1 MKKLATLFACSFL
14 AISIFGQNTLK
25 VGDPDWWWE
34 PYWEDGTIEEAVFT
48 VEPKGIYTEVGMYLT
63 LSAQGLG
70 FQNYDT
76 LEIVLNFELPDGAV
90 VHDSWLWIDDII
102 IKADIVDRWTAIE
115 TYENIVDRQRDP
127 SLLYRKP
134 NGGYQ
139 LRVYP
144 LAGDESR
151 KVKISWL
158 TPTRWSAETVSTLLP
173 LDLLR
178 VSAGEPA
185 KIQVV
190 TIPDSLW
197 QNPRLS
203 ENLLSGFQPGND
215 SLWGNYF
222 FANIDWSEVTEPVIF
237 KVDAPL
243 QDGIF
248 ASRLDDGDGRFYQ
261 LAYLPPNL
269 PVANTPRKIAFL
281 FDHENANCSFGS
293 ANLFAYLKESLPNL
307 LTESDSF
314 NLFFTRGSHVVER
327 LSDHWISGH
336 PDTVHQVLDPLVNPV
351 SDLTSLQYLFE
362 DAFDFIAENGGSA
375 DIVLFAS
382 SNDGQYWTWEQTG
395 LDILDAAND
404 TAIDVTIH
412 VCNFQDLN
420 LYYFFD
426 ENTSSTV
433 LRPQHSIIYEM
444 LTAATGGQLFGM
456 SESGGNFWES
466 TWSAL
471 EGLTGEP
478 AVFDLNTD
486 LDNGFTW
493 QRYLLKAGGQSVS
506 ANRPVLQVGRYEGD
520 FPMQVEFSA
529 LTTAGIF
536 SETRTLDASQ
546 FVDSDSLGRESWVGL
561 HIAGLEGG
569 NPSDAQI
576 QDIIGISIGERV
588 LSNYTA
594 FLALEP
600 SQGGEPCLACWEYP
614 DDGGGVIFSTDEE
627 GGPASLEL
635 VAMPNPMLHDA
646 TIALSWN
653 PDFGTEE
660 IVFEIY
666 DIHGR
671 LVCSMAALAA
681 SGGTS
686 VSVEWNGK
694 GQEGQP
700 VPAGVYFVVA
710 KTSRGMAHCKLL
722 KVN

>member
-1 MKKLATLFACSFL
+1 MKKLATLFACLSL
-14 AISIFGQNTLK
+14 AASIFGQNTLK

-48 VEPKGIYTEVGMYLT
+48 VEPQGIYTEVGMYLT

-76 LEIVLNFELPDGAV
+76 LEIVFNFELPDGAV
-90 VHDSWLWIDDII
+90 VHDSWLWIDDVI
-102 IKADIVDRWTAIE
+102 IKADIIDRWTAIE

-127 SLLYRKP
+127 SLLYRKST
-134 NGGYQ
+134 GGYQ

-158 TPTRWSAETVSTLLP
+158 TPTRWTAEEVSTLLP
-173 LDLLR
+173 LDLLQ
-178 VSAGEPA
+178 VSAGVPS
-185 KIQVV
+185 KIQVL
-190 TIPDSLW
+190 TLPDSVW

-203 ENLLSGFQPGND
+203 DNLLSNFQPGND
-215 SLWGNYF
+215 SIWGNYF
-222 FANIDWSEVTEPVIF
+222 FANIDWSEITEPVIF
-237 KVDAPL
+237 RTDAPL
-243 QDGIF
+243 VDGVF
-248 ASRLDDGDGRFYQ
+248 ACRLDDGDGRFYQ
-261 LAYLPPNL
+261 LAYLPPTLPAANL
-269 PVANTPRKIAFL
+269 PRKIAFL

-293 ANLFAYLKESLPNL
+293 ANLFAYLKESLPDL

-327 LSDHWISGH
+327 LSDHWLSGH
-336 PDTVHQVLDPLVNPV
+336 PDTVRQVLDPLSNPV
-351 SDLTSLQYLFE
+351 SDVTSLKYIFE
-362 DAFDFIAENGGSA
+362 DAFNFIAENGGSA

-382 SNDGQYWTWEQTG
+382 SNNVQYWLGEQTANE
-395 LDILDAAND
+395 ILDFAND
-404 TAIDVTIH
+404 LALDVTIH
-412 VCNFQDLN
+412 VGNFQDLN
-420 LYYFFD
+420 LNSIV
-426 ENTSSTV
+426 ENNT
-433 LRPQHSIIYEM
+433 LIQRPQHMDIYQT
-444 LTAATGGQLFGM
+444 LTAATGGQYFGIL
-456 SESGGNFWES
+456 ETGGNFWES
-466 TWSAL
+466 TWSTL

-493 QRYLLKAGGQSVS
+493 QRYLLKTGGQSVS

-520 FPMQVEFSA
+520 FPMLVEFSA

-536 SETRTLDASQ
+536 SETKTLDASQ

-576 QDIIGISIGERV
+576 QDIIGISISERV

-614 DDGGGVIFSTDEE
+614 DDGGGVIFSTEEE
-627 GGPASLEL
+627 GGPAPLKL
-635 VAMPNPMLHDA
+635 VAMPNPMLHEA
-646 TIALSWN
+646 TIDLSWN

-660 IVFEIY
+660 IEFEIY

-671 LVCSMAALAA
+671 LVRSLAALAA
-681 SGGTS
+681 SGSTS

-694 GQEGQP
+694 GQQSQP
-700 VPAGVYFVVA
+700 VPAGVYMVVA
-710 KTSRGMAHCKLL
+710 KTSKGMVHCKLL